1 MPPSCTQNLIPRLN
15 LHNETKGRNSIVRD
29 YPKSVKFFAFFTI
42 FLVLFIPTVSPAF
55 SQDAYILGGLISSHE
70 NHSSSYSWQISYM
83 EGLGD
88 HFGWSFSWLNEGHL
102 PDHHRDGPT
111 LQLWARTNI
120 LNRRLS
126 LAAGAGPY
134 LSFDTQHQPD
144 GSFRNEKD
152 WGGVFSLA
160 ATWDTESRWL
170 LQARV
175 NNVWLDRNI
184 DTISLLFGVGYQ
196 LDPGSS
202 PGARTTGSPKT
213 WSKTNNEITAFLG
226 RSIVNGPHDNT
237 FAIGI
242 EYRRGIAHYLEWT
255 VGYIDEGDNT
265 VINRKGI
272 TTQLWPKRSFFDDR
286 LTLGV
291 GFGVY
296 LAFDKRRNPESD
308 IGNDAFITGLTT
320 VTGSYHLSQRF
331 LIRMSWSRIIT
342 DYNRD
347 TDVILAGLGYRF

>member
-1 MPPSCTQNLIPRLN
+1 MSIPKTIIDAISRPQFTEFNVNQLPVG
-15 LHNETKGRNSIVRD
+15 KF
-29 YPKSVKFFAFFTI
+29 SVFFAIFF
-42 FLVLFIPTVSPAF
+42 VLFIPTASPAF

-70 NHSSSYSWQISYM
+70 DHSSSYSWQISYM
-83 EGLGD
+83 EGVGD

-111 LQLWARTNI
+111 LQLWARTYI

-126 LAAGAGPY
+126 LSAGAGPY
-134 LSFDTQHQPD
+134 FSFDTQHKLD
-144 GSFRNEKD
+144 GSYRNEKD
-152 WGGVFSLA
+152 LGGVFSLA
-160 ATWDTESRWL
+160 VTWNTESRWL

-175 NNVWLDRNI
+175 NNVWLSRNI

-196 LDPGSS
+196 LDPEPS
-202 PGARTTGSPKT
+202 PGDRTTGSPQT
-213 WSKTNNEITAFLG
+213 WRTTNNEITAFLG
-226 RSIVNGPHDNT
+226 RSIVNGPQDNST
-237 FAIGI
+237 AIGI
-242 EYRRGIAHYLEWT
+242 EYRRGIARYLEWT

-265 VINRKGI
+265 AINRKGI

-291 GFGVY
+291 GLGVY
-296 LAFDKRRNPESD
+296 LAVDKRRNPESD
-308 IGNDAFITGLTT
+308 IGNDAFIAGLIT
-320 VTGSYHLSQRF
+320 VTGSYYFSRRF
-331 LIRMSWSRIIT
+331 LIRTSLSRTIT

>member
-1 MPPSCTQNLIPRLN
+1 M
-15 LHNETKGRNSIVRD
+15 RD
-29 YPKSVKFFAFFTI
+29 YPKSGKFSAFFAI
-42 FLVLFIPTVSPAF
+42 FLVLFIPTVSPVF
-55 SQDAYILGGLISSHE
+55 SQEVHILGGLIGRHE
-70 NHSSSYSWQISYM
+70 DHASSYSWQISYM

-134 LSFDTQHQPD
+134 LSFDTQHKLD
-144 GSFRNEKD
+144 GSYRNEKD
-152 WGGVFSLA
+152 WCGVFSLA

-175 NNVWLDRNI
+175 NNVWLNRNI
-184 DTISLLFGVGYQ
+184 DTTSLLFGVGYQ
-196 LDPGSS
+196 LDPEPS
-202 PGARTTGSPKT
+202 PGARTIGSPQT

-226 RSIVNGPHDNT
+226 RSIVNGPHDNS

-265 VINRKGI
+265 AINRKGI

-296 LAFDKRRNPESD
+296 LAVDKRRNPEST
-308 IGNDAFITGLTT
+308 IGNDAIITGLTT
-320 VTGSYHLSQRF
+320 VTGSYYLSQRF
-331 LIRMSWSRIIT
+331 LIRVSWSRTIT

-347 TDVILAGLGYRF
+347 TDIILAGLGCRF

>member
-1 MPPSCTQNLIPRLN
+1 MSIPKKIIDVISRRQFTEFNVNQLPVG
-15 LHNETKGRNSIVRD
+15 KFSA
-29 YPKSVKFFAFFTI
+29 FFAI

-55 SQDAYILGGLISSHE
+55 SQDAYILGGLINSHE
-70 NHSSSYSWQISYM
+70 DHSSSYSWQISYM

-111 LQLWARTNI
+111 LQLWARTDI

-126 LAAGAGPY
+126 LSAGAGPY
-134 LSFDTQHQPD
+134 FSFDTQHKFD
-144 GSFRNEKD
+144 GSYRNEKD

-160 ATWDTESRWL
+160 VTWNTESRWL

-175 NNVWLDRNI
+175 NNVWLNRNI

-196 LDPGSS
+196 LDPEPL
-202 PGARTTGSPKT
+202 PGTRTTGSPQT
-213 WSKTNNEITAFLG
+213 WSKTNNEITALLG
-226 RSIVNGPHDNT
+226 RCIVNGPHDNS
-237 FAIGI
+237 FAFGI
-242 EYRRGIAHYLEWT
+242 EYRRGIARYLEWT

-265 VINRKGI
+265 AIDRKGI

-296 LAFDKRRNPESD
+296 LAVDKRRNPESD
-308 IGNDAFITGLTT
+308 IGNEAIIAGLITF
-320 VTGSYHLSQRF
+320 TGSYHLSRRF
-331 LIRMSWSRIIT
+331 LIRMSLSRTIT

-347 TDVILAGLGYRF
+347 TDIILAGLGYRF